1 MLPPQNIS
9 SLEKLHIGDKIQ
21 PIGNEKLH
29 IGDEKPHIEGEQP
42 SIDPEKP
49 LIEEVLTRLGF
60 TRPTEENIIKLIRR
74 FGFVDIF
81 GRREVRD
88 TTGHQDRAS
97 SALIG
102 QMLRNRLLDTVKG
115 HGKGKY
121 RFRAAALASDNHA
134 CAATSTQIVGHT

>member
-1 MLPPQNIS
+1 ML
-9 SLEKLHIGDKIQ
+9 
-21 PIGNEKLH
+21 EKLH
-29 IGDEKPHIEGEQP
+29 IGDEKPH
-42 SIDPEKP
+42 
-49 LIEEVLTRLGF
+49 IEEVLTRLGF

-88 TTGHQDRAS
+88 TTGLQDRAS

-121 RFRAAALASDNHA
+121 RFRAAALSSENHA
-134 CAATSTQIVGHT
+134 CTAASDCWLYLGSHDCILRVHAHARAAAPLATSRNM